1 MKADEIEAVV
11 DKLLKLKKNNID
23 VNSLTEFD
31 DFRLHNKLF
40 YETVMSDSFDTN
52 IYKQMMV
59 MKRRLEGG
67 EDPYSVDVKFGEY
80 MAEKYINPVISRT
93 KKED

>member
-1 MKADEIEAVV
+1 MKADEIEEIIN
-11 DKLLKLKKNNID
+11 KLLKFKNTNID
-23 VNSLTEFD
+23 INSLTEFD

-40 YETVMSDSFDTN
+40 YETVMSDSFDAN

-59 MKRRLEGG
+59 MKRKLEGG

-80 MAEKYINPVISRT
+80 MADKYIKPVIS
-93 KKED
+93 KKNIGK

>member
-1 MKADEIEAVV
+1 MKADEIEAIV
-11 DKLLKLKKNNID
+11 DKLLKLKKDNVD
-23 VNSLTEFD
+23 VNTLTEFD

-40 YETVMSDSFDTN
+40 YETVLSDTFDAN

-59 MKRRLEGG
+59 MKRKLEGG

-80 MAEKYINPVISRT
+80 MADKYITPVIS
-93 KKED
+93 KKNIDK